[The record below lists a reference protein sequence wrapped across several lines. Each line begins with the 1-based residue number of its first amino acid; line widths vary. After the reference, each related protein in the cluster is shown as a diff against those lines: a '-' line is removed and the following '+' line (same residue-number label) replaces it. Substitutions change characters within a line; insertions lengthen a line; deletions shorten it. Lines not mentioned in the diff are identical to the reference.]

1 MAKIRRSRA
10 EDQRLAS
17 IPKSRVIDDHPA
29 DTQARGI
36 AANSGRGKPYTIP
49 VLQFPSGELV
59 MDSDIIAKRLEAF
72 CPTPSLALDD
82 PILGKVEQA
91 VKEVLLSLLPV
102 LILPSRD
109 MLDGDGWKWFERDR
123 SQALGMSCD
132 EFAEACGGETAWTN
146 AESGLS
152 SLKDVLTSHKT
163 DDGPFIRGKDVTYGD
178 FVIASF
184 FEWTRRVGDGEVY
197 QRIVRGDKAFLELQE
212 ACGPWL
218 SKDD

>member
-1 MAKIRRSRA
+1 
-10 EDQRLAS
+10 
-17 IPKSRVIDDHPA
+17 
-29 DTQARGI
+29 
-36 AANSGRGKPYTIP
+36 
-49 VLQFPSGELV
+49 

-82 PILGKVEQA
+82 PILEEVEQA

-109 MLDGDGWKWFERDR
+109 MLDEDGRSWFEKDR

-132 EFAEACGGETAWTN
+132 EFAKACGGETAWMN
-146 AESGLS
+146 VEFGLS
-152 SLKDVLTSHKT
+152 RLKDIVTSHKT
-163 DDGPFIRGKDVTYGD
+163 DNGPFIRGKDATYGD

-184 FEWTRRVGDGEVY
+184 FEWARRVGDGEVY
-197 QRIVRGDKAFLELQE
+197 QRIVRSDETFLELQE
-212 ACGPWL
+212 TCEPWL